1 MLDLACGRG
10 GDIWKWADAQVCS
23 SVKLNVLHG
32 VHRHQSMQT
41 VSMMDMQIK
50 YIKGIDLS
58 PNEVQEARRRFQEM
72 KVKRRN
78 MNRGEQTRFCG
89 SLASITTNLEGLY
102 YLCLHA

>member
-1 MLDLACGRG
+1 
-10 GDIWKWADAQVCS
+10 
-23 SVKLNVLHG
+23 
-32 VHRHQSMQT
+32 
-41 VSMMDMQIK
+41 MDMQIK

-78 MNRGEQTRFCG
+78 MNRGEQTRI
-89 SLASITTNLEGLY
+89 LASIPTTLEGFC